1 MECANDPK
9 RGSVLGVHLTVMSK
23 QDDTADSSSEGKPGA
38 LTTASGFCESPGPL
52 PLLLYPGSHDSFS
65 YWVDEKSP
73 VGPDQ
78 TQAVKRL
85 ARISL
90 VKKLMKKW
98 SVTQNLTFREQLE
111 AGIRYF
117 DLRVSSKP
125 GDTDQEIYFIHGL
138 FGIKVWDGL
147 MEIDAFLTQHPQ
159 EIIFLDFN
167 HFYAMDEAHHKC
179 LVLRIQE
186 AFGNKLC
193 PACSV
198 ESMTLRS
205 LWEKKY
211 QVSARGGA
219 LLRART
225 QLSAFLG

>member
-1 MECANDPK
+1 
-9 RGSVLGVHLTVMSK
+9 
-23 QDDTADSSSEGKPGA
+23 
-38 LTTASGFCESPGPL
+38 
-52 PLLLYPGSHDSFS
+52 
-65 YWVDEKSP
+65 
-73 VGPDQ
+73 
-78 TQAVKRL
+78 
-85 ARISL
+85 
-90 VKKLMKKW
+90 MKKW

-167 HFYAMDEAHHKC
+167 HFYAMDESHHKC

-211 QVSARGGA
+211 QVRGRRDA
-219 LLRART
+219 LPRART
-225 QLSAFLG
+225 QLLAFLG

>member
-1 MECANDPK
+1 MYL
-9 RGSVLGVHLTVMSK
+9 GSGF
-23 QDDTADSSSEGKPGA
+23 SSS
-38 LTTASGFCESPGPL
+38 LSYQLDCLISGPL

-167 HFYAMDEAHHKC
+167 HFYAMDEADHRC

-211 QVSARGGA
+211 QVRGRGGA
-219 LLRART
+219 PLRARA
-225 QLSAFLG
+225 QLCFPRLTAVR

>member
-1 MECANDPK
+1 MYLFSC
-9 RGSVLGVHLTVMSK
+9 
-23 QDDTADSSSEGKPGA
+23 SSLLSYQ
-38 LTTASGFCESPGPL
+38 LDCFISGPL
-52 PLLLYPGSHDSFS
+52 PLLPYLGSHDSFS

-198 ESMTLRS
+198 ESMTLQS

-211 QVSARGGA
+211 QVRGRSAEHP
-219 LLRART
+219 RART
-225 QLSAFLG
+225 QLSAFLGCHL